1 MKRDLPADLPA
12 DAWAIADL
20 AAAGAVGQ
28 PHAHDSAHLHVAG
41 RATYVDDIPE
51 VAGTLHAAVGCS
63 TIACGRIKSIDL
75 SAVRAAPG
83 VVAVLTDADIPG
95 QKVIGPVL
103 HDEPVFASERVE
115 FLGQPLFAVIAES
128 MDAARRAARLGKV
141 VYQAEK
147 PILTYEDALAAKSYV
162 LPPMHLT
169 CGDARAAIQ
178 AAPHKLKNRLHSGG
192 QEQFYLESQIAYAT
206 PQEDGQVRVYS
217 STQHPTEVQ
226 FTVAHVLG
234 VAPTKVVVECR
245 RMGGAFGGKET
256 QGAHFAVVAALA
268 ATKLNRPV
276 KFRPDRDDDM
286 MLTGKRHD
294 FRYDYEVGFDDAG
307 RILGLDATLASR
319 CGWSA
324 DLSHSVN
331 DRAMTH
337 ASNAYFLPNVSI
349 ASLRLKTNMQS
360 ANAFRGFGGPQGLM
374 MIENVMDDV
383 ARALALDPLAV
394 RKANFYDSDP
404 KGPRSTT
411 PYGMKVEDCVINELV
426 ADLEAQSN
434 YTERRAAIRQ
444 WNQTQS
450 VIKRGIALTPVM
462 FGISFTATFM
472 NQAGALVHIY
482 QDGSV
487 SVNHGGTEMGQGVYT
502 KVAQVVAHELGLPL
516 STVRITATDT
526 SKVPNTSP
534 TAASSGAD
542 MNGKAAQD
550 SARILTKRLAA
561 FCASAYGV
569 KEADVRFI
577 GEQVVAGEWRM
588 PWAEFIKAAYF
599 ARIQLSAAGFYT
611 TPKVGYDTKTLKGRP
626 FYYFAYGASVSEVA
640 IDTLTGEMKVL
651 RVDGL
656 HDVGKS
662 LNPALDIGQIE
673 GGFVQ
678 GMGWLT
684 NEELVW
690 DDSGRLR
697 THAPSTYKIPVAS
710 DVPAAFNLKIWER
723 GENVEDS
730 IFKSKA
736 VGEPPLML
744 AISVFQA
751 IRDAVAAAGDYRST
765 PSLDA
770 PATAERILMACNAVR
785 AS

>member
-1 MKRDLPADLPA
+1 
-12 DAWAIADL
+12 
-20 AAAGAVGQ
+20 
-28 PHAHDSAHLHVAG
+28 
-41 RATYVDDIPE
+41 
-51 VAGTLHAAVGCS
+51 
-63 TIACGRIKSIDL
+63 
-75 SAVRAAPG
+75 
-83 VVAVLTDADIPG
+83 
-95 QKVIGPVL
+95 
-103 HDEPVFASERVE
+103 
-115 FLGQPLFAVIAES
+115 
-128 MDAARRAARLGKV
+128 
-141 VYQAEK
+141 
-147 PILTYEDALAAKSYV
+147 
-162 LPPMHLT
+162 
-169 CGDARAAIQ
+169 
-178 AAPHKLKNRLHSGG
+178 
-192 QEQFYLESQIAYAT
+192 
-206 PQEDGQVRVYS
+206 
-217 STQHPTEVQ
+217 
-226 FTVAHVLG
+226 VAHVLNLP
-234 VAPTKVVVECR
+234 PTQVVVECR

-256 QGAHFAVVAALA
+256 QAAHFAVVAALA
-268 ATKLNRPV
+268 ATRLNRPV

-294 FRYDYEVGFDDAG
+294 FRFDYEVGFDDSG
-307 RILGLDATLASR
+307 RITALDAVMASR

-337 ASNAYFLPNVSI
+337 ASNAYYLPNVSI
-349 ASLRLKTNMQS
+349 TSYRLKTNMQS

-374 MIENVMDDV
+374 LIENVMDDI
-383 ARALALDPLAV
+383 ARALGLDPLAV
-394 RKANFYDSDP
+394 RKANFYDRDP
-404 KGPRSTT
+404 EGPRSMT
-411 PYGMKVEDCVINELV
+411 PYGMKVEDNVINELV
-426 ADLEAQSN
+426 ADLEAQSD
-434 YTERRAAIRQ
+434 YQARRAAIRA
-444 WNQTQS
+444 WNATQP

-502 KVAQVVAHELGLPL
+502 KVAQVVAQELGLPL
-516 STVRITATDT
+516 AMVRITATDT

-550 SARILTKRLAA
+550 SARILTRRLAA

-569 KEADVRFI
+569 QADEVRFT
-577 GEQVVAGEWRM
+577 GQEVVAGDWRM
-588 PWAEFIKAAYF
+588 PWADVVKNAYF
-599 ARIQLSAAGFYT
+599 ARVQLSASGFYV
-611 TPKVGYDTKTLKGRP
+611 TPKVGYDPKTLQGRP
-626 FYYFAYGASVSEVA
+626 FYYFSYGASVSEVA
-640 IDTLTGEMKVL
+640 IDTLTGEMKLL

-690 DDSGRLR
+690 DAQGRLR

-710 DVPAAFNLKIWER
+710 DIPKAFNLKIWEP

-765 PSLDA
+765 PLLDS

-785 AS
+785 GHN